1 MGCCFNANRL
11 GKSDRL
17 YLGQGLGR
25 KGGGFEGKKIQTN
38 SLNPCSDPPTL
49 PIIPTKN
56 SQGLFIIQK
65 IILNSVLLSLTT
77 CQTFSLTHLR

>member
-1 MGCCFNANRL
+1 MGCCFNVNRL

-49 PIIPTKN
+49 PIITITN

-65 IILNSVLLSLTT
+65 IILREAILQKITEFYEIIS
-77 CQTFSLTHLR
+77 